1 MSRKSARENAFKIIF
16 AMIKED
22 GSDVV
27 ESIFKE
33 ENDKEIWSGKK
44 ADEDERDY
52 IISVCNGVE
61 NNKTMLDEEIKKY
74 LKGWNIDR
82 INRVCLASLR
92 LAFYEIKYVESI
104 PYKVSVNEGVEIV
117 KKYADA
123 KEAKFVNG
131 LLGEFIKTLEN

>member
-33 ENDKEIWSGKK
+33 ENDKEIWSGRNTS
-44 ADEDERDY
+44 EEEREY
-52 IISVCNGVE
+52 ILSVCKGVSE
-61 NNKTMLDEEIKKY
+61 TKNMLDEEIGKY
-74 LKGWNIDR
+74 LKDWKIDR

-92 LAFYEIKYVESI
+92 LAFYEIKYMDNI
-104 PYKVSVNEGVEIV
+104 PFKVSANEAVEIV

-131 LLGEFIKTLEN
+131 LLGEFIKDLEN